1 MWEGVRYT
9 HSKPEMRKRDLS
21 LRNEVKEKELDHT
34 LRVYSDVTQLI
45 ASVHNPT
52 PLVRLNKINA
62 NRGFEIYLKLE
73 RYNPFGSIKDRI
85 AYEMLRA
92 LEIGGRTVVEPS
104 SGNTGIALAC
114 VANALG
120 ISVEIAVPERIPEEK
135 KIMLRFLGAKV
146 REVDDALC
154 PLFPTE
160 GARGLVNGLVKSPA
174 TRDSYISP
182 NQYENEL
189 NVQAHY
195 RTTGPEIWKQTQGK
209 IDYFFA
215 AFGTC
220 GTITGVGRYLK
231 EQNPEIRII
240 GVEPSS
246 PNHKLPG
253 MKRITGLDAEFVP
266 RILDSSVIDDSV
278 EVTDEDAYRTTIE
291 LARKD
296 GIPAG
301 PTTGAI
307 LHVALNYARSNT
319 GLAVVI
325 SPDDAFKYASFYQD
339 ILETESG
346 DLHKR
351 EYDLC
356 DLVCPLSKIKAIK
369 IVDGLDE
376 GETARIILGDKDSLK
391 SVAQELKARGLE
403 AGFETEGED
412 RFILT
417 ITR

>member
-9 HSKPEMRKRDLS
+9 HSKPEMRKRALS

-92 LEIGGRTVVEPS
+92 LDIGGRTVVEPS

-120 ISVEIAVPERIPEEK
+120 IPVEIAVPEGIPEEK
-135 KIMLRFLGAKV
+135 KVILRFLGAKV

-215 AFGTC
+215 GFGTC

-231 EQNPEIRII
+231 EQNPATRII

-266 RILDSSVIDDSV
+266 KILDSSVIDDAV

-296 GIPAG
+296 GIPVG

-356 DLVCPLSKIKAIK
+356 DLVCPL
-369 IVDGLDE
+369 
-376 GETARIILGDKDSLK
+376 
-391 SVAQELKARGLE
+391 
-403 AGFETEGED
+403 
-412 RFILT
+412 
-417 ITR
+417 